1 MHFKADRAACDTL
14 DVGKDY
20 NKNNTGVIMNSNNFG
35 RIVRKDNERL
45 FYNIFKTY
53 GMADIKESNYID
65 TIHLYNEPVPHI
77 KFAPFEKSSFVSQCF
92 STRLGGVSSGMFKS
106 MNLTFNKVGSYEADL
121 RDNVMENF
129 RRMGKVIN
137 TPVEDMVYSK
147 QTHTNNVLYVDDSN
161 RGMGIVKD
169 RNYDNIDGLVTGTK
183 ELTLVTSFA
192 DCIPV
197 VMADENHAA

>member
-1 MHFKADRAACDTL
+1 MHFKADRADCDTL

-20 NKNNTGVIMNSNNFG
+20 NKNNTGVIMNSNNLG

-106 MNLTFNKVGSYEADL
+106 MNLTFNKV
-121 RDNVMENF
+121 
-129 RRMGKVIN
+129 
-137 TPVEDMVYSK
+137 
-147 QTHTNNVLYVDDSN
+147 
-161 RGMGIVKD
+161 
-169 RNYDNIDGLVTGTK
+169 
-183 ELTLVTSFA
+183 
-192 DCIPV
+192 
-197 VMADENHAA
+197 